1 MSDLHI
7 VILAAGKGTRMKSAL
22 PKVVHPLAG
31 RPIIEHVLSTARGLN
46 AASTVLV
53 VGHEAEQVRSAL
65 AAYPDLHF
73 VVQSPQL
80 GTGHA
85 LLQTEPVLGA
95 RAGTVLLLYGDV
107 PLLRTSTLE
116 QVLERHQFTRAA
128 ATVLTAERENP
139 DGYGRIVR
147 DEAGRIARI
156 VEERDASTEERAIR
170 EVNSGIYA
178 FSLEHLFEALRG
190 LATDN
195 AQGEYYLT
203 DLVAAYRR
211 RGLTVE
217 TLKLDD
223 DAELRGV
230 NSRVDLA
237 DLTRVMFDRTR
248 RSLMLSGVTLEDPA
262 TAYIE
267 DGVEIG
273 EDTVIGP
280 GVRIGGATV
289 IGRRCRIH
297 AGCRITSSR
306 IADDVTVLDH
316 SVIIS
321 SEVGA
326 GAALGPFAHLRPE
339 SVVGANAHVGNFVE
353 LKKTKLGAGAK
364 ANHLAYLGDA
374 VIGERTNIGAGT
386 ITCNYDGARKHQ
398 TTIGDDV
405 FIGSD
410 SQLVAPVTV
419 GSGAYVAAGS
429 SITED
434 VPPDSL
440 AVARARQTTK
450 PGWAATRRA
459 LRQKERP

>member
-22 PKVVHPLAG
+22 PKVVHSLAG
-31 RPIIEHVLSTARGLN
+31 RPIIEHVLSTARGLK

-65 AAYPDLHF
+65 AAYPALHF

-85 LLQTEPVLGA
+85 LLQTEPLLGA

-116 QVLERHQFTRAA
+116 QVLERHQVARAA
-128 ATVLTAERENP
+128 ATVLTAERDDP

-170 EVNSGIYA
+170 EINSGIYA

-203 DLVAAYRR
+203 DLVAAYRH

-267 DGVEIG
+267 DGVDIG

-386 ITCNYDGARKHQ
+386 ITCNYDGAKKHQ